1 MGQGSYSQIE
11 IESAYSGIWSNHIYL
26 SGLPKFTV
34 WTDQKPLILLH
45 KT

>member
-11 IESAYSGIWSNHIYL
+11 IESGIWSNHIYL